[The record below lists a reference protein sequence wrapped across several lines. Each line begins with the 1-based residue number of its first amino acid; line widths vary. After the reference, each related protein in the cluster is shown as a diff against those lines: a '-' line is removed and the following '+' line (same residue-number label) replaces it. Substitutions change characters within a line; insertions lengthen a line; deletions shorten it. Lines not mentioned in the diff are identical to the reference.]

1 MNYLDLILGGLLL
14 YGAVKGFFKGLIIEA
29 ASLIALV
36 LGLVGAL
43 LFSEA
48 VGIYLQTQ
56 TGLTTV
62 PPAGIIFLI
71 VFILIIIT
79 INLLARI
86 LTRVIRLAALSSI
99 NRFFGALFGAA
110 KFGLFISALL
120 LLVDQFAFLFQY
132 FDTRLLEESY
142 LYQPIKKVGATLFEW
157 LLNKKE
163 LFPQSLI

>member
-1 MNYLDLILGGLLL
+1 MNYLDLVLGGILL
-14 YGAVKGFFKGLIIEA
+14 YGGIKGFFKGLIIEA
-29 ASLIALV
+29 ASLIALI

-43 LFSEA
+43 LFSET
-48 VGIYLQTQ
+48 VVIYLQTQ
-56 TGLTTV
+56 TVFTTV
-62 PPAGIIFLI
+62 PPSGVVFLI
-71 VFILIIIT
+71 LFIIIIIT

-110 KFGLFISALL
+110 KFGLFMSALL
-120 LLVDQFAFLFQY
+120 LLVDQFAFLFHY
-132 FDTRLLEESY
+132 FDTSILEESY
-142 LYQPIKKVGATLFEW
+142 LYQPLKKLGSLLFEW

>member
-1 MNYLDLILGGLLL
+1 MNYLDLILGVILL

-43 LFSEA
+43 LLSES
-48 VGIYLQTQ
+48 VGNYIQSQTNF
-56 TGLTTV
+56 TTV
-62 PPAGIIFLI
+62 PPSGVIFLM
-71 VFILIIIT
+71 VFILIIIS

-99 NRFFGALFGAA
+99 NRFFGALFGMA
-110 KFGLFISALL
+110 KFGFFISALL

-132 FDTRLLEESY
+132 FDTSIMEESY
-142 LYQPIKKVGATLFEW
+142 LYQPLKKLGSFLFEW